1 MQIGLLKQREFITL
15 LGGAAS
21 ASMTRPYM
29 AHGQTNRVRRVGI
42 LLAGSENDLEF
53 QAQISALKKGLQEL
67 GWTEGRNVRFEY
79 RWPGD
84 DPERTRAYAAEI
96 VGLAPDVIVTG
107 TTPAAVVMRRETRS
121 IPVVFVNLADPVG
134 TGWSPAWPSPVE
146 I

>member
-53 QAQISALKKGLQEL
+53 RAQISALKKGLQEL

-79 RWPGD
+79 RWLGD
-84 DPERTRAYAAEI
+84 DPARGLTRFI
-96 VGLAPDVIVTG
+96 ISWLLLATVVDVSAKYWT
-107 TTPAAVVMRRETRS
+107 
-121 IPVVFVNLADPVG
+121 
-134 TGWSPAWPSPVE
+134 
-146 I
+146 